1 MGFDIQAT
9 PVTASGGR
17 GRFFFGG
24 AMPPFTPYRT
34 EAEIEEVVQR
44 FETCAYTPQEFLH
57 ARHLTV
63 AAWYFL
69 KLDTRAAE
77 ERMRA
82 GLLKFIRHHGKNAYH
97 ETITEF
103 WLRLVNHRV
112 QRSEA
117 GCDSVA
123 VVNEIVIAL
132 GDKNLIYKHF
142 SPELVESTDAKAAWV
157 IPDLAPM
164 PLR

>member
-1 MGFDIQAT
+1 
-9 PVTASGGR
+9 
-17 GRFFFGG
+17 
-24 AMPPFTPYRT
+24 MPPFTPYRT

-44 FETCAYTPQEFLH
+44 FETCIYAPEEFFH

-69 KLDTRAAE
+69 RLDTRTAE
-77 ERMRA
+77 ERTRA

-103 WLRLVNHRV
+103 WLRLANHRIR
-112 QRSEA
+112 QAEA
-117 GCDSVA
+117 GSDSLA
-123 VVNEIVIAL
+123 LVNEIVGSL
-132 GDKNLIYKHF
+132 SDKNLIYKHY
-142 SPELVESTDAKAAWV
+142 SRKLLESADAKAGWV
-157 IPDLAPM
+157 APDLAPM

>member
-1 MGFDIQAT
+1 MP
-9 PVTASGGR
+9 PVT
-17 GRFFFGG
+17 
-24 AMPPFTPYRT
+24 PCRT

-44 FETCAYTPQEFLH
+44 FETCTYTPEEFFH

-69 KLDTRAAE
+69 ELDARTAE

-103 WLRLVNHRV
+103 WLRLVNHSVR
-112 QRSEA
+112 QAEA
-117 GCDSVA
+117 GRDSVG
-123 VVNEIVIAL
+123 VVNEIVATL
-132 GDKNLIYKHF
+132 SDKSLIYKHYSRELLE
-142 SPELVESTDAKAAWV
+142 SPDAKSMCVA
-157 IPDLAPM
+157 PDLAPL
-164 PLR
+164 PLQ

>member
-1 MGFDIQAT
+1 
-9 PVTASGGR
+9 
-17 GRFFFGG
+17 
-24 AMPPFTPYRT
+24 MPPFTPYRS
-34 EAEIEEVVQR
+34 EAEIEEVVER
-44 FETCAYTPQEFLH
+44 FETCTYTPEEFFH

-69 KLDTRAAE
+69 KLDTKTAE

-112 QRSEA
+112 CQAETSR
-117 GCDSVA
+117 DSVA
-123 VVNEIVIAL
+123 LVNEIV
-132 GDKNLIYKHF
+132 
-142 SPELVESTDAKAAWV
+142 
-157 IPDLAPM
+157 
-164 PLR
+164 